1 MQADPATRRVG
12 GRWSKG
18 AVLRQRVWSKGPL
31 LLFPSGS
38 HIPGSGPLYTAWKTF
53 FIFKKPT

>member
-1 MQADPATRRVG
+1 MQADPAARRVG

-38 HIPGSGPLYTAWKTF
+38 HIPGPGPLYTVGKT